1 LNPVLWYNGSMTQNS
16 TSMTVPNRT
25 RTRVSTDNLARL
37 MATENISV
45 QHQPVE
51 TASFNVKTRVLIM
64 PRWDNM
70 SQEVTDMLV
79 AHEVSHAL
87 YTPAGEKPLMDAIK
101 RIGDATGAPAT
112 IAKHLLNVVED
123 ARIERMIKAKFPGS
137 RRDFIKGYEWMNE
150 RDFFGIADKE
160 IAELTLPD
168 RINLHYKL
176 GTINAVIP
184 FAIDERIWLDR
195 IDATESFDDV
205 VDICEDL
212 AALLKGEQEE
222 QQEAGDGED
231 EDTNETG
238 ETGNGGAPG
247 DESDEDTETGE
258 AGDTTGGEDTGE
270 SMEDDT
276 DDGESAEGEDGESS
290 TQDGEESGND
300 QMDGDYDSEGQD
312 HTGWEDAETTTQS
325 KMEERLQGEA
335 NTHGRETNYV
345 NMPRMNL
352 DNIIVTPKTIA
363 AAWESHD
370 IPAADWDRIDQ
381 CVKAWDREN
390 NPTIN
395 NMLKRFEMKRAAD
408 ASRRTFSSK
417 TGSLNMNKLHQYK
430 ISDDIFLSNESTQD
444 GDNHG
449 LVMFIDWSGSMHGCL
464 ADTISNLLNLVEF
477 CRKGNIPYRVFAFTS
492 VLTNLGNVWGL
503 DDDDPARK
511 AHDIAESLPMCNDD
525 DDVEVGKFR
534 LLNFF
539 NSDMNNRQHKAAKR
553 QMIMMMAAYDYQFKG
568 VDIEGT
574 NVNYY
579 GSCPRMMHLGATPLN
594 ECILAANDII
604 RDFKAAND
612 VQICNAAFLTDGE
625 ASGGM
630 YAKNSHYGTMTMK
643 VGRQDFNVGR
653 GDSQTMLKWL
663 RASTG
668 CNTFGFRILDTDS
681 PRACKY
687 EIESAMKDEWQDIDW
702 YDREERTKE
711 MAKKFKKDGTL
722 MLGDAKGYDEFYLVR
737 FTRTDGLALEDLDED
752 ASFTKI
758 KNSFLKGM
766 QGTQNSRKILVRF
779 SEVFA
784 QGFVN

>member
-1 LNPVLWYNGSMTQNS
+1 MTQNLNLK
-16 TSMTVPNRT
+16 TVPNRT

-51 TASFNVKTRVLIM
+51 TASFNVKTRVLVM

-70 SQEVTDMLV
+70 TQEVTDMLI

-87 YTPAGEKPLMDAIK
+87 NTPAGEKPLMDAIK

-137 RRDFIKGYEWMNE
+137 RRDFIKGYEWMND
-150 RDFFGIADKE
+150 RDFFGIADQD

-176 GTINAVIP
+176 GTINATIP
-184 FAIDERIWLDR
+184 FAIDERIWIDR
-195 IDATESFDDV
+195 IDAADTFEDV

-212 AALLKGEQEE
+212 AALLAPEEQEQEE
-222 QQEAGDGED
+222 VGEGD
-231 EDTNETG
+231 EDSDETG
-238 ETGNGGAPG
+238 ETETGEGGAPG

-258 AGDTTGGEDTGE
+258 SGDTSDGEDTGD

-276 DDGESAEGEDGESS
+276 DDGESAEGEDAESN
-290 TQDGEESGND
+290 TQSGDESGD
-300 QMDGDYDSEGQD
+300 EMQDSKYDTEGQD

-325 KMEERLQGEA
+325 KMEERLENEA
-335 NTHGRETNYV
+335 NTSGYSANYIRA
-345 NMPRMNL
+345 PRMLL
-352 DNIIVTPKTIA
+352 DNIIVAPKTIA
-363 AAWESHD
+363 DMWDKHD
-370 IPAADWDRIDQ
+370 IPAGDWAVVDQ
-381 CVKAWDREN
+381 MVKAWDREN

-408 ASRRTFSSK
+408 QSRRTFESK

-430 ISDDIFLSNESTQD
+430 ISDDIFLSNNVTAD

-492 VLTNLGNVWGL
+492 VLNNLGNPWSF
-503 DDDDPARK
+503 DEDSPERK
-511 AHDIAESLPMCNDD
+511 AYDASEALPVCQDD

-539 NSDMNNRQHKAAKR
+539 NSDMNSRQHKAAKR
-553 QMIMMMAAYDYQFKG
+553 QMVMMMAAYNYDFKG
-568 VDIEGT
+568 IDIGGT
-574 NVNYY
+574 SINYH
-579 GSCPRMMHLGATPLN
+579 GSCPRMLHLGATPLN

-604 RDFKAAND
+604 KAFKADND
-612 VQICNAAFLTDGE
+612 VQICNACFLTDGE

-630 YAKNSHYGTMTMK
+630 YAREHNGVMTLR
-643 VGRQDFNVGR
+643 VGRKEFSVGR

-681 PRACKY
+681 PRATKY
-687 EIESAMKDEWQDIDW
+687 EIESAMMDHWQDIDW
-702 YDREERTKE
+702 YDRDERTKE
-711 MAKKFKKDGTL
+711 MVKKFKKEGTL
-722 MLGDAKGYDEFYLVR
+722 MLGEAKGYDEFYIVR
-737 FTRTDGLALEDLDED
+737 FSRTDGLSLEDLDED